1 MDDLTK
7 KGSLRLHWVEDH
19 MPVLMDIRKRFIDE
33 QPLAGLKIGMALH
46 TEAKTGMLAVT
57 LADAGAKIR
66 LASCNPLST
75 DDSVACAL
83 REEYGLDVYAKKWE
97 TEQEYYNNLNTV
109 LNMAPDFIIDD
120 GADLISMVHTS
131 RKDVLSNVKAANEET
146 TTGVQ
151 RLRAMAAD
159 GVLKFPVL
167 DVNDAKMKFL
177 FDNRYGT
184 GQSAFDGWMNAT
196 NLIVAGKRLVVAGYG
211 WCGKGVAMR
220 AKGLGATVIVT
231 DVVAGYG
238 WCGKGVAMRAKG
250 LGATV
255 IVTEVD
261 PIKAIEAKMDGFEV
275 MPMVDAAKVADI
287 IITVT
292 GCKDVVSAE
301 ALAVVKDGCVMGN
314 VGHFDNEISKSAL
327 DSMSESKQRVRDFI
341 DEYRMRDGRKLYL
354 IAEGRLM
361 NLAAG
366 QGHPAEIMDMS
377 FATQALGLVHMV
389 RNHEDMECGVH
400 AVPAAIDSEIARIK
414 LKSMGVSIDT
424 LTAEQISYM
433 TGWEEGT

>member
-1 MDDLTK
+1 MDDLLK
-7 KGSLRLHWVEDH
+7 QGSLRLHWAEAH
-19 MPVLMDIRKRFIDE
+19 MPVLKDIRKRFIDE

-75 DDSVACAL
+75 DDSVATAL
-83 REEYGLDVYAKKWE
+83 REEFGLEVFAKKWE
-97 TEQEYYNNLNTV
+97 SSEEYYSNLNQVMDMT
-109 LNMAPDFIIDD
+109 PDFIIDD
-120 GADLISMVHTS
+120 GADLIAMAHTN
-131 RKDVLSNVKAANEET
+131 RKEKLSNIKAANEET
-146 TTGVQ
+146 TTGVV

-159 GVLKFPVL
+159 KALKFPVL
-167 DVNDAKMKFL
+167 DVNDAKMKFM

-184 GQSAFDGWMNAT
+184 GQSAFDGFMNAT

-220 AKGLGATVIVT
+220 AKGLGAS
-231 DVVAGYG
+231 
-238 WCGKGVAMRAKG
+238 
-250 LGATV
+250 V

-275 MPMVDAAKVADI
+275 MRMVDAVKIADI

-292 GCKDVVSAE
+292 GCKDIVAAE
-301 ALAVVKDGCVMGN
+301 HIAVMKDGCIMGN
-314 VGHFDNEISKSAL
+314 VGHFDNEISKTAL
-327 DSMSESKQRVRDFI
+327 DEMSVSKQRVRDFI
-341 DEYRMRDGRKLYL
+341 DEYKMKDDRSLYL

-377 FATQALGLVHMV
+377 FATQALGIVYMTQHYKELDNQVYNV
-389 RNHEDMECGVH
+389 PHE
-400 AVPAAIDSEIARIK
+400 IDSEIALLK
-414 LKSMGVSIDT
+414 LTSMGVTIDS
-424 LTAEQISYM
+424 LSEGQIKYI

>member
-1 MDDLTK
+1 MSDTMDDLSK
-7 KGSLRLHWVEDH
+7 KGSLRLHWAEDH
-19 MPVLMDIRKRFIDE
+19 MPVLMDIRKRFVDE
-33 QPLAGLKIGMALH
+33 QPLAGLKVGMALH

-75 DDSVACAL
+75 DDSVAVAL

-97 TEQEYYNNLNTV
+97 TEKEYYNNLNTV

-131 RKDVLSNVKAANEET
+131 RKDVLPGVKAANEET

-151 RLRAMAAD
+151 RLRAMAKD

-167 DVNDAKMKFL
+167 DVNDAKMKFM

-184 GQSAFDGWMNAT
+184 GQSAFDGWMTAT

-220 AKGLGATVIVT
+220 AKGLGAS
-231 DVVAGYG
+231 
-238 WCGKGVAMRAKG
+238 
-250 LGATV
+250 V

-275 MPMVDAAKVADI
+275 MPMVDAARISDI
-287 IITVT
+287 VITVT
-292 GCKDVVSAE
+292 GCKDVVSTE
-301 ALAVVKDGCVMGN
+301 ALKAMKDGCVMGN
-314 VGHFDNEISKSAL
+314 VGHFDNEISKTAL
-327 DSMSESKQRVRDFI
+327 DAMSVSKERVRDFI
-341 DEYRMRDGRKLYL
+341 DEYRMQDGRKLYL

-389 RNHEDMECGVH
+389 RNFDKMDNSVH
-400 AVPAAIDSEIARIK
+400 AVPAEIDSEIASIK
-414 LKSMGVSIDT
+414 LRSMGVGIDT

-433 TGWEEGT
+433 SGWEEGT

>member
-1 MDDLTK
+1 MDDLLK
-7 KGSLRLHWVEDH
+7 QGSLRLHWAEAH
-19 MPVLMDIRKRFIDE
+19 MPVLKDIRKRFIDE

-75 DDSVACAL
+75 DDSVATAL
-83 REEYGLDVYAKKWE
+83 REEFGLEVFAKKWE
-97 TEQEYYNNLNTV
+97 SSEEYYSNLNQVMDMT
-109 LNMAPDFIIDD
+109 PDFIIDD
-120 GADLISMVHTS
+120 GADLIAMAHTT
-131 RKDVLSNVKAANEET
+131 RKEKLSNIKAANEET
-146 TTGVQ
+146 TTGVV
-151 RLRAMAAD
+151 RLSAMAAD
-159 GVLKFPVL
+159 KALKFPVI
-167 DVNDAKMKFL
+167 DVNDAKMKFM

-184 GQSAFDGWMNAT
+184 GQSAFDGFMNAT

-220 AKGLGATVIVT
+220 AKGLGASI
-231 DVVAGYG
+231 
-238 WCGKGVAMRAKG
+238 
-250 LGATV
+250 

-275 MPMVDAAKVADI
+275 MRMVDAVKVADI

-292 GCKDVVSAE
+292 GCKDIVAAE
-301 ALAVVKDGCVMGN
+301 HIAVMKDGCIMGN

-327 DSMSESKQRVRDFI
+327 DEMSVSKERVRDFI
-341 DEYRMRDGRKLYL
+341 DEYKMKDGRSLYL

-377 FATQALGLVHMV
+377 FATQALGIVYMTQHYKEMENQV
-389 RNHEDMECGVH
+389 YNVPHE
-400 AVPAAIDSEIARIK
+400 IDSEIAMLK
-414 LKSMGVSIDT
+414 LTSMGVTIDS
-424 LTAEQISYM
+424 LSEGQIKYI

>member
-1 MDDLTK
+1 MDELVK
-7 KGSLRLHWVEDH
+7 KGSLRLHWVETH
-19 MPVLMDIRKRFIDE
+19 MPVLMDIRRRFIDE

-75 DDSVACAL
+75 DDSVAAAL

-97 TEQEYYNNLNTV
+97 SSQEYYNNLNTV
-109 LNMAPDFIIDD
+109 LNMAPDFLIDD
-120 GADLISMVHTS
+120 GADLIAMAHTS
-131 RKDVLSNVKAANEET
+131 RKDILPNIKAANEET
-146 TTGVQ
+146 TTGVV
-151 RLRAMAAD
+151 RLRAMAKDKA
-159 GVLKFPVL
+159 LKFPVL

-220 AKGLGATVIVT
+220 AKGLGAS
-231 DVVAGYG
+231 
-238 WCGKGVAMRAKG
+238 
-250 LGATV
+250 V

-261 PIKAIEAKMDGFEV
+261 PVKAIEAKMDGYEV
-275 MPMVDAAKVADI
+275 MRMIDAVKVADI

-292 GCKDVVSAE
+292 GCKDIITADH
-301 ALAVVKDGCVMGN
+301 LAVMKDGCIMGN
-314 VGHFDNEISKSAL
+314 VGHFDNEINKNAL
-327 DSMSESKQRVRDFI
+327 DEMSDSKVRVRDFI
-341 DEYRMRDGRKLYL
+341 DEYRMKDGRSLYL

-377 FATQALGLVHMV
+377 FATQALGIVHMT
-389 RNHEDMECGVH
+389 RNYDRMDNEVY
-400 AVPAAIDSEIARIK
+400 AVPAEIDMQIATLK
-414 LKSMGVSIDT
+414 LKSMGVTIDT
-424 LTAEQISYM
+424 LTEEQVKYV

>member
-1 MDDLTK
+1 MNELTK
-7 KGSLRLHWVEDH
+7 KGSLRLHWAADH

-33 QPLAGLKIGMALH
+33 QPLAGLKVGMALH

-57 LADAGAKIR
+57 LADAGAKVK

-75 DDSVACAL
+75 DDSVAQAL
-83 REEYGLDVYAKKWE
+83 RDEYGLDVYAKKWE
-97 TEQEYYNNLNTV
+97 TEKEYYNNLNTV

-120 GADLISMVHTS
+120 GADLIAMVHTT
-131 RKDVLSNVKAANEET
+131 RKDVLPNVKAANEET

-151 RLRAMAAD
+151 RLKAMAKDKA
-159 GVLKFPVL
+159 LRFPVL
-167 DVNDAKMKFL
+167 DVNDARMKFM

-184 GQSAFDGWMNAT
+184 GQSAFDGWMTAT

-220 AKGLGATVIVT
+220 AKGLGAS
-231 DVVAGYG
+231 
-238 WCGKGVAMRAKG
+238 
-250 LGATV
+250 V

-275 MPMVDAAKVADI
+275 MPMVQAAAIADI
-287 IITVT
+287 VITVT
-292 GCKDVVSAE
+292 GCRDIVAKD
-301 ALAVVKDGCVMGN
+301 ALAVMKDGCVMGN
-314 VGHFDNEISKSAL
+314 VGHFDNEISKTDLDAMSA
-327 DSMSESKQRVRDFI
+327 SKERVRDFI
-341 DEYRMRDGRKLYL
+341 DEYRMKDGRKLYL
-354 IAEGRLM
+354 IGEGRLM

-377 FATQALGLVHMV
+377 FSTQALGLVYMV
-389 RNHEDMECGVH
+389 NNYDRMDNEVRP
-400 AVPAAIDSEIARIK
+400 VPDRIDEEIARIK
-414 LKSMGVSIDT
+414 LRSMGVEIDA
-424 LTAEQISYM
+424 LTEAQVKYV